1 MVRVTTRSLAG
12 AVAAALCLGLQLF
25 EPSQVHA
32 QSAGSSSSK
41 GSSAKSVTKPVNK
54 PATTGSSV
62 QSSAMKSGEAKSGA
76 NDAGA
81 RATDTPP
88 AGRPTS
94 RGSADGFS
102 ASAVPV
108 PTRDEATASTI
119 AAWLHLD
126 APPGGEQRALVAL
139 RGSLPSWNA
148 DAFGNLIKR
157 VGSGAPRR
165 VLACAMDVPEFVV
178 SQITAD
184 GFVRL
189 HHTGTPLHN
198 LWDQFH
204 EAQQVR
210 ILTKRGDV
218 PGVVGVANGHFARQH
233 RGDTAVVNVD
243 QLWVDLG
250 VQTRAQAES
259 LGVTLLDAV
268 VADRPLWTYAG
279 YAAGPGAGARAGCAA
294 VASASTAT
302 VSNGETIYVL
312 SAQRS
317 FGWTGLGAAIARVG
331 PIDQLTIFD
340 DGRATGANA
349 MVPSSRLGALR
360 KTGLARVVRKDSVR
374 IINPTVRFAGSLVE
388 SIHADDARALLA
400 AALTA
405 AGASNSLGD
414 WITPP
419 ADTVRTRVP
428 RRDAYEQA
436 ERVFASIADLP
447 AVPSHEF
454 RVRDAIT
461 ALLPAW
467 AKAVVV
473 TDTAGNLIVGV
484 GPERDSVA
492 FVAHMDEVSFE
503 VEGING
509 DGSVRLGRRGGV
521 VATAWEGQPA
531 LLHFD
536 RDANGNVAESLRGA
550 FVPRDSARVKT
561 VGAMTAWFGMD
572 SATLV
577 AHGGKIGLGVTAY
590 KRATRLAGTRVTGRG
605 SDDRTGSTA
614 LLLAMQKINPKT
626 LTHRVLFVWTT
637 REEGGLLG
645 ASAFGADHG
654 RGLRRVY
661 SIDTFVSSDTPL
673 EQPMFAFAP
682 LGRGAVLRGL
692 DDGSIVPPA
701 ERERI
706 LKIAK
711 AEGIAIQVGTTHGST
726 DGSSIAPYGAPN
738 VGLSWPG
745 RYSHSPGEVLD
756 LRDVDA
762 LIRLIAA
769 VAVAK

>member
-1 MVRVTTRSLAG
+1 MVRATTRSLAG
-12 AVAAALCLGLQLF
+12 AAVAALLLAPTLLAPHPV
-25 EPSQVHA
+25 EA
-32 QSAGSSSSK
+32 QSSGATRHSRAAKSTTKPSAKPASGTAGS
-41 GSSAKSVTKPVNK
+41 AKT
-54 PATTGSSV
+54 
-62 QSSAMKSGEAKSGA
+62 
-76 NDAGA
+76 GA
-81 RATDTPP
+81 RADGPHVTDTPP
-88 AGRPTS
+88 TGRPMGGMT
-94 RGSADGFS
+94 
-102 ASAVPV
+102 ASGAAAAAVPLL
-108 PTRDEATASTI
+108 TRDEATAATI

-139 RGSLPSWNA
+139 RGTLPSWSA
-148 DAFGNLIKR
+148 DVFGNLVKK

-165 VLACAMDVPEFVV
+165 VVACAMDVPGFVV

-233 RGDTAVVNVD
+233 RGDTAIVSVD

-250 VQTRAQAES
+250 VQSRAQAES
-259 LGVTLLDAV
+259 LGVSMLDAV
-268 VADRPLWTYAG
+268 VAERPIWTYAG

-302 VSNGETIYVL
+302 VTNGETIFVL

-331 PIDQLTIFD
+331 PIDQLTLFD
-340 DGRATGANA
+340 DGRATGADA
-349 MVPSSRLGALR
+349 MVPAARLGALR
-360 KTGLARVVRKDSVR
+360 KTGLARVVRRDSVR
-374 IINPTVRFAGSLVE
+374 IVNPKVRFAGSLVE
-388 SIHADDARALLA
+388 SIHAEDARALLTTA
-400 AALTA
+400 IAA
-405 AGASNSLGD
+405 AGATNSLGD

-419 ADTVRTRVP
+419 ADTVRTRVA
-428 RRDAYEQA
+428 RSDAYEQA
-436 ERVFASIADLP
+436 ERVFTAIADLP
-447 AVPSHEF
+447 AVPGHEF

-467 AKAVVV
+467 AKAVAV

-531 LLHFD
+531 MLHFD
-536 RDANGNVAESLRGA
+536 RDATGHVAESLRGA

-572 SATLV
+572 SAALV

-590 KRATRLAGTRVTGRG
+590 KRASRLAGTRVTGRG

-614 LLLAMQKINPKT
+614 LLLAMQKLDPKA

-637 REEGGLLG
+637 REEGGLNG
-645 ASAFGADHG
+645 AAAFGAEHG

-682 LGRGAVLRGL
+682 LGNGAVLRGL

-706 LKIAK
+706 LRIAK
-711 AEGIAIQVGTTHGST
+711 AESIPIQVGTTHGST

-756 LRDVDA
+756 LRDVQA